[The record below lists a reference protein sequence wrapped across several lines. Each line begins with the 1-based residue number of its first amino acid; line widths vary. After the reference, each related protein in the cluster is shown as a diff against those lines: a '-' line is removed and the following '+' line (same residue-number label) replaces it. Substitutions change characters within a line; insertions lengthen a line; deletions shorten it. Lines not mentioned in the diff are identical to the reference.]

1 MRMTA
6 SEGFGRFFVEVG
18 DGRSVEVGTA
28 GPATGL
34 PLVFQTGTPAGL
46 TPNEWVFSAAA
57 EFGLRTVQYS
67 RPGYGRSGARPG
79 RRVADA
85 AADVAAILDHLG
97 VDQFVTAGWS
107 GGGPHALACAALLPD
122 RCLAAATIAGV
133 APYDAPGLDWLE
145 GMAQENIDEFGLAVL
160 GEEKLS
166 EFVNQAAAT
175 MANATPDLIAE
186 AFGDLV
192 TAPDKAAMTG
202 DFASFMCESTKAA
215 ISTGIAGWRDDDLAI
230 IADWGFAVADI
241 TIAVAVWQGD
251 ADAMVPFAHGAW
263 LAASIPGAKSHLLP
277 GHGHLTLV
285 ADKIGEIVTD
295 LVGLAGQR

>member
-1 MRMTA
+1 MTA
-6 SEGFGRFFVEVG
+6 NEGFERFFVKLG

-28 GPATGL
+28 GPTTGL
-34 PLVFQTGTPAGL
+34 PLVFHTGTPAGL
-46 TPNEWVFSAAA
+46 AGYEPLFSAAA
-57 EFGLRTVQYS
+57 ELGLRTVQYS
-67 RPGYGRSGARPG
+67 RPGYGDSDARPG

-97 VDQFVTAGWS
+97 FDRFVTAGWS

-133 APYDAPGLDWLE
+133 APYDAAGLDWLD
-145 GMAQENIDEFGLAVL
+145 GMAPENLDEFALAVQ

-166 EFVNQAAAT
+166 DFLSQVAAT
-175 MANATPDLIAE
+175 MANVTPDQLAD

-202 DFASFMCESTKAA
+202 GFASFMTEQTKAA
-215 ISTGIAGWRDDDLAI
+215 VRTGIAGWRDDDLAVV
-230 IADWGFAVADI
+230 AGWGFDVAGI
-241 TIAVAVWQGD
+241 TIPVAVWQGD
-251 ADAMVPFAHGAW
+251 ADAMVPFAHGTW
-263 LAASIPGAKSHLLP
+263 LAANIPGATGQLLP

-285 ADKIGEIVTD
+285 ADKIGEIVAD
-295 LVGLAGQR
+295 LAEMAGQR

>member
-1 MRMTA
+1 MTA
-6 SEGFGRFFVEVG
+6 SGGFERFLVELG
-18 DGRSVEVGTA
+18 DGRSLDVGTA
-28 GPATGL
+28 GPVTGL
-34 PLVFQTGTPAGL
+34 PLVFHTGTPAGL
-46 TPNEWVFSAAA
+46 TPNEPLFSAAA

-67 RPGYGRSGARPG
+67 RPGYGRSAARLG
-79 RRVADA
+79 RRVGDA

-97 VDQFVTAGWS
+97 LEQFVTAGWS

-133 APYDAPGLDWLE
+133 APYDAAGLDWLD
-145 GMAQENIDEFGLAVL
+145 GMARENIDEFGLAVL

-166 EFVNQAAAT
+166 EFVSQAAAT
-175 MANATPDLIAE
+175 MADATPELIAE

-202 DFASFMCESTKAA
+202 DFASFMCEASKAA
-215 ISTGIAGWRDDDLAI
+215 ISTGIAGWRDDDLAFI
-230 IADWGFAVADI
+230 TGWGFEVTDIAVP
-241 TIAVAVWQGD
+241 VAVWQGD

-263 LAASIPGAKSHLLP
+263 LAASISGAKSHLLP

-295 LVGLAGQR
+295 LVGLTGQR